1 MIEQPLKDFVESIVD
16 ANGPYKELNGKP
28 IIAAAYA
35 ALQAANQSPKASFR
49 SALSP
54 AGEDAVKAAERVADA
69 LGWLVSCA
77 YNYRHNTAASAD
89 VQSFDKAL
97 AAATKAMNED
107 SPKLRAALKATPP
120 AIPDAR
126 LREAALGDAIVAVPC
141 ADYFPDTLDG
151 WRDYKSKLNAWWKKH
166 GDLTVTEAALSMPA
180 PAGTD
185 ARLREAGERVVKAW
199 AAWLNFEKTH
209 DGAKRHRELYDSVD
223 ALDVALSTKADAI
236 PAQGEAWLRLQRMVG
251 SAAHD
256 LDGSGHSG
264 TARRLEAAFAALSP
278 SAATETA
285 CPHGCVDGKVLMAP
299 KSGDNYERPC
309 PIHGKPTETAEPLC
323 AKCGKPES
331 HGLHTETSDQ
341 RMGYVVGHAFVPKE
355 AEPLCAQCKLPEG
368 AAIHSGIVPERPGNP
383 ALGHAFVKGSE
394 KGEDGQ

>member
-120 AIPDAR
+120 AIP
-126 LREAALGDAIVAVPC
+126 
-141 ADYFPDTLDG
+141 
-151 WRDYKSKLNAWWKKH
+151 
-166 GDLTVTEAALSMPA
+166 
-180 PAGTD
+180 D